1 MFLNKPDSRLSMEN
15 LRVYPERDLGK
26 EQPYQNLMIDP
37 RLSMKN
43 EYEKGLL
50 AKSLKKDLAR

>member
-1 MFLNKPDSRLSMEN
+1 MEN